1 MILRKLLQQLEID
14 FSLQC
19 IDAIIEKIYTMS
31 YPKVSI
37 LVAARN
43 EEENITDLLHSF
55 TQLSYPKDKLQILI
69 GDDDSNDATAE
80 IVGKFMAENIYIQY
94 VKIEKQIAELKGKA
108 NVLAQLAYLTTGE
121 LFFFTDADIEVPKN
135 WIEAFVEERKN
146 EGVIVGLT
154 FVKNKNWFEASQA
167 IEWLFTLKLM
177 KTLANFKI
185 QSTGMGNNM
194 MVSAEAYWSVG
205 GYEKIGFSI
214 VEDYAIYKSIIDE
227 GFAFK
232 QLFKPEAMTLTKPPK
247 KYFEQRKRWV
257 SGGIST
263 GSILIFPALIQG
275 FLLPILLI
283 ISLFSWK
290 SVLAIFIL
298 NLLINFLVGSQ
309 IFKALKQNQLLKYI
323 PAYTMYMYLFWFL
336 QLMAY
341 FLPTKLVWKG
351 REY

>member
-1 MILRKLLQQLEID
+1 MN
-14 FSLQC
+14 
-19 IDAIIEKIYTMS
+19 

-43 EEENITDLLHSF
+43 EEENIADLLHSF
-55 TQLSYPKDKLQILI
+55 IQLSYPKEKLQILI
-69 GDDDSNDATAE
+69 GDDDSTDATATIIE
-80 IVGKFMAENIYIQY
+80 QFTIEHTYIQL
-94 VKIEKQIAELKGKA
+94 VKIKKQLAGLKGKA
-108 NVLAQLAYLTTGE
+108 NVLAQLAHLATGE
-121 LFFFTDADIEVPKN
+121 LFFVTDADIEVPKN
-135 WIEAFVEERKN
+135 WIEAFVTERKN

-154 FVKNKNWFEASQA
+154 LVKNKNWFEASQA

-177 KTLANFKI
+177 KTLADFKI

-194 MVSAEAYWSVG
+194 MVSAEAYWTVE

-214 VEDYAIYKSIIDE
+214 VEDYAIYKAIIDK

-263 GSILIFPALIQG
+263 QSILIFPALVQG

-290 SVLAIFIL
+290 SVLLILSL
-298 NLLINFLVGSQ
+298 NLLINFVVGNR
-309 IFKALKQNQLLKYI
+309 IFKILNQNQLLKYI
-323 PAYTMYMYLFWFL
+323 PAYTMYMYVFWFL
-336 QLMAY
+336 QLVSY
-341 FLPTKLVWKG
+341 FLPTKLIWKG

>member
-1 MILRKLLQQLEID
+1 MK
-14 FSLQC
+14 F
-19 IDAIIEKIYTMS
+19 
-31 YPKVSI
+31 PNVSI

-43 EEENITDLLHSF
+43 EEENTADLLYSF

-69 GDDDSNDATAE
+69 GDDDSADATAE
-80 IVGKFMAENIYIQY
+80 IVGKFIAENTYIQY
-94 VKIEKQIAELKGKA
+94 IKIEKQIAELKGKA
-108 NVLAQLAYLTTGE
+108 NVLAQLAHLATGE

-135 WIEAFVEERKN
+135 WIEAFVAERKN

-154 FVKNKNWFEASQA
+154 LVKNKNWFEASQA

-177 KTLANFKI
+177 KTLADFKI

-194 MVSAEAYWSVG
+194 MVSAEAYWAVG

-214 VEDYAIYKSIIDE
+214 VEDYAIYKSIIDK

-283 ISLFSWK
+283 ISF
-290 SVLAIFIL
+290 
-298 NLLINFLVGSQ
+298 FLG
-309 IFKALKQNQLLKYI
+309 KA
-323 PAYTMYMYLFWFL
+323 F
-336 QLMAY
+336 
-341 FLPTKLVWKG
+341 
-351 REY
+351 

>member
-1 MILRKLLQQLEID
+1 MMK
-14 FSLQC
+14 
-19 IDAIIEKIYTMS
+19 

-43 EEENITDLLHSF
+43 EEDNIIDLLF
-55 TQLSYPKDKLQILI
+55 TFSQLSYPKDKLQILI
-69 GDDDSNDATAE
+69 GDDDSTDATAE
-80 IVGKFMAENIYIQY
+80 IIGRFTAKNIHINIQY
-94 VKIEKQIAELKGKA
+94 VKIEKQIPNLKGKV
-108 NVLAQLAYLTTGE
+108 NVLAQLAHLATGE

-146 EGVIVGLT
+146 EGVMVGLT
-154 FVKNKNWFEASQA
+154 LVKNKNWFEASQA

-177 KTLANFKI
+177 KTLADFKI

-194 MVSAEAYWSVG
+194 VVSAEAYWAVG

-214 VEDYAIYKSIIDE
+214 VEDYAIYKAIIDK
-227 GFAFK
+227 GFAFR
-232 QLFKPEAMTLTKPPK
+232 QLFKPEAMTLTKPPT

-257 SGGIST
+257 AGGFST

-275 FLLPILLI
+275 LLLPILLI

-290 SVLAIFIL
+290 IVLSVFVL
-298 NLLINFLVGSQ
+298 NLLINFLVGGR
-309 IFKALKQNQLLKYI
+309 IFNMLNQNQLLKYI
-323 PAYTMYMYLFWFL
+323 PAYTMYMYIFWFL
-336 QLMAY
+336 QLVAY
-341 FLPTKLVWKG
+341 ILPTKLIWKE

>member
-1 MILRKLLQQLEID
+1 MKFPNI
-14 FSLQC
+14 
-19 IDAIIEKIYTMS
+19 
-31 YPKVSI
+31 SI

-43 EEENITDLLHSF
+43 EQENIAELLYSF
-55 TQLSYPKDKLQILI
+55 TQLTYPKDKLQILI

-80 IVGKFMAENIYIQY
+80 IIGKFIAENTYIQY
-94 VKIEKQIAELKGKA
+94 IKIEKQFAGLKGKA
-108 NVLAQLAYLTTGE
+108 NVLAQLAHLATGE
-121 LFFFTDADIEVPKN
+121 LFFFTDADIEVPSN
-135 WIEAFVEERKN
+135 WIEAFLEERKN
-146 EGVIVGLT
+146 EGVMVGLT
-154 FVKNKNWFEASQA
+154 LVKNKNWFEASQA

-177 KTLANFKI
+177 KTLAEFKI

-194 MVSAEAYWSVG
+194 MVSAEAYWAVG

-214 VEDYAIYKSIIDE
+214 VEDYAIYKAIIDK

-283 ISLFSWK
+283 ISLFSLK
-290 SVLAIFIL
+290 SVIVIFIF
-298 NLLINFLVGSQ
+298 NLLMNFFIGSQ
-309 IFKALKQNQLLKYI
+309 IFKILNQNQLIIYI
-323 PAYTMYMYLFWFL
+323 PAYTLYMYVFWFL
-336 QLMAY
+336 QLIVY
-341 FLPTKLVWKG
+341 ILPTKLVWKG

>member
-1 MILRKLLQQLEID
+1 MN
-14 FSLQC
+14 F
-19 IDAIIEKIYTMS
+19 
-31 YPKVSI
+31 PNVSI

-43 EEENITDLLHSF
+43 EEENIADLLQSF
-55 TQLSYPKDKLQILI
+55 TQLTYPKDKLQILI
-69 GDDDSNDATAE
+69 GDDDSTDKTAQIIE
-80 IVGKFMAENIYIQY
+80 RFIEENAYIQLITI
-94 VKIEKQIAELKGKA
+94 KKQLAGLKGKA
-108 NVLAQLAYLTTGE
+108 NVLAQLAHLATGE
-121 LFFFTDADIEVPKN
+121 LFFFTDADIEVPTN
-135 WIEAFVEERKN
+135 WIESFVAERKN

-154 FVKNKNWFEASQA
+154 LVKNKNWFEASQA

-177 KTLANFKI
+177 KTLADFKI

-194 MVSAEAYWSVG
+194 MVSAEAYRAVG

-214 VEDYAIYKSIIDE
+214 VEDYAIYKAIIDK

-275 FLLPILLI
+275 LLLPILLI
-283 ISLFSWK
+283 ISVFSWK
-290 SVLAIFIL
+290 VVLSIFIL
-298 NLLINFLVGSQ
+298 NLLINFLVGNR
-309 IFKALKQNQLLKYI
+309 IFKVLNQNQLLKYI
-323 PAYTMYMYLFWFL
+323 PAYTMYMYVFWFL

>member
-1 MILRKLLQQLEID
+1 MN
-14 FSLQC
+14 
-19 IDAIIEKIYTMS
+19 

-43 EEENITDLLHSF
+43 EEENIAELLHSF
-55 TQLSYPKDKLQILI
+55 TQLSYPKDRLQILI
-69 GDDDSNDATAE
+69 GDDDSTDTTAE
-80 IVGKFMAENIYIQY
+80 IIEDFMTENIFIQY
-94 VKIEKQIAELKGKA
+94 IKIKKQIADLKGKA
-108 NVLAQLAYLTTGE
+108 NVLAQLAHKATGE

-135 WIEAFVEERKN
+135 WIEAFVVERKN

-154 FVKNKNWFEASQA
+154 LVKNKNWFEASQA

-177 KTLANFKI
+177 KTLADYKI

-194 MVSAEAYWSVG
+194 MVSAEAYWAVG

-214 VEDYAIYKSIIDE
+214 VEDYAIYKAIIDK

-232 QLFKPEAMTLTKPPK
+232 QLFKPEALTRTKPPK

-257 SGGIST
+257 AGGFST

-275 FLLPILLI
+275 FLLPILFI
-283 ISLFSWK
+283 ISLYSWK
-290 SVLAIFIL
+290 IVLSVFIL
-298 NLLINFLVGSQ
+298 NFLVNLFLGGQ
-309 IFKALKQNQLLKYI
+309 IFKVLNQNQLLKYI
-323 PAYTMYMYLFWFL
+323 PAYTIYMYVFWFL
-336 QLMAY
+336 QLIAY
-341 FLPTKLVWKG
+341 ILPTKLVWKG

>member
-1 MILRKLLQQLEID
+1 MN
-14 FSLQC
+14 
-19 IDAIIEKIYTMS
+19 
-31 YPKVSI
+31 YPSVSI

-43 EEENITDLLHSF
+43 EEENIADLLHSF

-69 GDDDSNDATAE
+69 GDDDSTDQTATIIE
-80 IVGKFMAENIYIQY
+80 QFTIENSYIQFITI
-94 VKIEKQIAELKGKA
+94 KRQLANLKGKA
-108 NVLAQLAYLTTGE
+108 NVLAQLAHLATGE

-135 WIEAFVEERKN
+135 WIEAFIEERKS
-146 EGVIVGLT
+146 EGVTVGLT

-177 KTLANFKI
+177 KTLADFKI

-194 MVSAEAYWSVG
+194 MVSAEAYWVVG

-214 VEDYAIYKSIIDE
+214 VEDYAIYKAIIDK
-227 GFAFK
+227 GFTFR
-232 QLFKPEAMTLTKPPK
+232 QLFKLEAMTLTKPPK

-257 SGGIST
+257 AGGMST
-263 GSILIFPALIQG
+263 QSILIFPALIQG

-290 SVLAIFIL
+290 IVLAIFIL
-298 NLLINFLVGSQ
+298 NLLINFLVGNQ
-309 IFKALKQNQLLKYI
+309 IFKVLNQNQLLKYI
-323 PAYTMYMYLFWFL
+323 PAYTVYMYLFWFL
-336 QLMAY
+336 QLVVY
-341 FLPTKLVWKG
+341 VLPTKLVWKG

>member
-1 MILRKLLQQLEID
+1 MN
-14 FSLQC
+14 
-19 IDAIIEKIYTMS
+19 

-43 EEENITDLLHSF
+43 EEENIADLLHSF

-69 GDDDSNDATAE
+69 GDDDSTDATAE
-80 IVGKFMAENIYIQY
+80 IIGKFIAENTYIQY
-94 VKIEKQIAELKGKA
+94 IKIEKQLAGLKGKA
-108 NVLAQLAYLTTGE
+108 NVLAQLAHLATGE

-135 WIEAFVEERKN
+135 WIEAFVAERKN
-146 EGVIVGLT
+146 EGVIIGLT
-154 FVKNKNWFEASQA
+154 LVKNKNWFEASQA

-177 KTLANFKI
+177 KTLAEFKI

-194 MVSAEAYWSVG
+194 MVSAEAYWAVG

-214 VEDYAIYKSIIDE
+214 VEDYAIYKAIIDK

-257 SGGIST
+257 SGGFST
-263 GSILIFPALIQG
+263 NSILIFPALIQG

-283 ISLFSWK
+283 ISLFSWE
-290 SVLAIFIL
+290 SVLAIFII
-298 NLLINFLVGSQ
+298 NLLINFLVGSR
-309 IFKALKQNQLLKYI
+309 IFKVLNQNQLLKYI
-323 PAYTMYMYLFWFL
+323 PAYTMYMYVFWFL
-336 QLMAY
+336 QLVAY

>member
-1 MILRKLLQQLEID
+1 MK
-14 FSLQC
+14 F
-19 IDAIIEKIYTMS
+19 
-31 YPKVSI
+31 PNVSI

-43 EEENITDLLHSF
+43 EEENIADLLFTF

-69 GDDDSNDATAE
+69 GDDDSTDKTAE
-80 IVGKFMAENIYIQY
+80 ITKRFTAENMCIQY
-94 VKIEKQIAELKGKA
+94 IKIEKQIDGLKGKA
-108 NVLAQLAYLTTGE
+108 NVLAQLAHLATGE

-154 FVKNKNWFEASQA
+154 LVKNKNWFEASQA

-177 KTLANFKI
+177 KTLADFKI

-194 MVSAEAYWSVG
+194 MVSAEAYWAVG
-205 GYEKIGFSI
+205 GYEKVGFSI
-214 VEDYAIYKSIIDE
+214 VEDYAIYKAIIDK

-232 QLFKPEAMTLTKPPK
+232 QLFKPDAMTFTKPPK

-257 SGGIST
+257 VGGIST

-275 FLLPILLI
+275 FLLPTLLI
-283 ISLFSWK
+283 LSLFSWK
-290 SVLAIFIL
+290 IVSVIFL
-298 NLLINFLVGSQ
+298 FNLLINFLIGNL
-309 IFKALKQNQLLKYI
+309 IFKILNQNQLLKYI
-323 PAYTMYMYLFWFL
+323 PAYTMYMYVFWFL
-336 QLMAY
+336 QLVVY
-341 FLPTKLVWKG
+341 ILPTKLVWKG

>member
-1 MILRKLLQQLEID
+1 MN
-14 FSLQC
+14 
-19 IDAIIEKIYTMS
+19 
-31 YPKVSI
+31 YPKVSV

-43 EEENITDLLHSF
+43 EKDNIADLLFSF
-55 TQLSYPKDKLQILI
+55 EQLSYPKDKLQILI
-69 GDDDSNDATAE
+69 GDDDSTDATAE
-80 IVGKFMAENIYIQY
+80 IIGRFKAENTYIQY
-94 VKIEKQIAELKGKA
+94 IKIEKQIADLKGKA
-108 NVLAQLAYLTTGE
+108 NVLAQLADLATGE

-135 WIEAFVEERKN
+135 WIEAFLAERKN

-154 FVKNKNWFEASQA
+154 LVKNKNWFEASQA

-177 KTLANFKI
+177 KTLSDFKI

-194 MVSAEAYWSVG
+194 MVSAEAYWAVG

-214 VEDYAIYKSIIDE
+214 VEDYAIYKAIIDK

-232 QLFKPEAMTLTKPPK
+232 QLFKPEAMTRTKPPK

-257 SGGIST
+257 AGGFST

-283 ISLFSWK
+283 ISLYSWK
-290 SVLAIFIL
+290 IFLSVFIL
-298 NLLINFLVGSQ
+298 NLLANFFVGGR
-309 IFKALKQNQLLKYI
+309 IFKVLNQNQLLKYI
-323 PAYTMYMYLFWFL
+323 PAYTMYMYVFWFL
-336 QLMAY
+336 QLIAY
-341 FLPTKLVWKG
+341 ILPTKLVWKG

>member
-1 MILRKLLQQLEID
+1 MN
-14 FSLQC
+14 
-19 IDAIIEKIYTMS
+19 
-31 YPKVSI
+31 YPNVSI

-43 EEENITDLLHSF
+43 EEENIAGLLHSF

-69 GDDDSNDATAE
+69 GDDDSTDKTAE
-80 IVGKFMAENIYIQY
+80 IIEKFIAENTYIQL
-94 VKIEKQIAELKGKA
+94 VTIKKQLVGLKGKA
-108 NVLAQLAYLTTGE
+108 NVLAQLAHLATGE

-135 WIEAFVEERKN
+135 WIESFVAERKN
-146 EGVIVGLT
+146 EGIIVGLT
-154 FVKNKNWFEASQA
+154 LVKNKNWFEASQA

-177 KTLANFKI
+177 KTLADFKI

-194 MVSAEAYWSVG
+194 MVSAVAYWVVG

-214 VEDYAIYKSIIDE
+214 VEDYAIYKAIIDK
-227 GFAFK
+227 GFNFK

-257 SGGIST
+257 SGGMST

-283 ISLFSWK
+283 ISIFSWK
-290 SVLAIFIL
+290 SVLAIFIF
-298 NLLINFLVGSQ
+298 NLLINFLVGNR
-309 IFKALKQNQLLKYI
+309 IFKILNQNQLLKYI
-323 PAYTMYMYLFWFL
+323 PAYTMYMYVFWFL
-336 QLMAY
+336 QLVAY
-341 FLPTKLVWKG
+341 ILPTKLVWKG

>member
-1 MILRKLLQQLEID
+1 MN
-14 FSLQC
+14 
-19 IDAIIEKIYTMS
+19 

-43 EEENITDLLHSF
+43 EEENIIDLLRSF
-55 TQLSYPKDKLQILI
+55 ERLSYPKDTLQILI
-69 GDDDSNDATAE
+69 GDDDSTDKTTDIIE
-80 IVGKFMAENIYIQY
+80 RFIAENAHIQLISI
-94 VKIEKQIAELKGKA
+94 KKQLAGLKGKA
-108 NVLAQLAYLTTGE
+108 NVLAQLAHHATGE
-121 LFFFTDADIEVPKN
+121 LFFFTDADIEVPTN

-154 FVKNKNWFEASQA
+154 LVKNKNWFEASQA

-177 KTLANFKI
+177 KMLADFKI

-194 MVSAEAYWSVG
+194 MVSAEAYWAVG

-214 VEDYAIYKSIIDE
+214 VEDYAVYKAIIDK

-257 SGGIST
+257 AGGMST
-263 GSILIFPALIQG
+263 KSVLIFPALIQG

-290 SVLAIFIL
+290 SVLAVFIL
-298 NLLINFLVGSQ
+298 NLLINFLAGSR
-309 IFKALKQNQLLKYI
+309 IFKDLNQNQLLKYI
-323 PAYTMYMYLFWFL
+323 PAYTMYMYVFWFL
-336 QLMAY
+336 QLVVY
-341 FLPTKLVWKG
+341 VLPIKLVWKG

>member
-1 MILRKLLQQLEID
+1 MNFPR
-14 FSLQC
+14 
-19 IDAIIEKIYTMS
+19 
-31 YPKVSI
+31 VSI

-43 EEENITDLLHSF
+43 EEENIADLLYSF
-55 TQLSYPKDKLQILI
+55 SQLSYPKEQLQILI
-69 GDDDSNDATAE
+69 GDDDSTDKTAE
-80 IVGKFMAENIYIQY
+80 IIENFIAENAYIQLITI
-94 VKIEKQIAELKGKA
+94 KKQLAGLKGKA
-108 NVLAQLAYLTTGE
+108 NILAQLAHYATGE

-135 WIEAFVEERKN
+135 WIESFVQERKN

-154 FVKNKNWFEASQA
+154 LVKNKNWFEASQA

-177 KTLANFKI
+177 KTLSDFKI

-194 MVSAEAYWSVG
+194 MVSAEAYWAVG

-214 VEDYAIYKSIIDE
+214 VEDYAIYKAIIDK

-232 QLFKPEAMTLTKPPK
+232 QLFKPEAMTLTKPPE

-263 GSILIFPALIQG
+263 GSMLIFPALIQG

-283 ISLFSWK
+283 ISFFSWK
-290 SVLAIFIL
+290 TVVVMVVF
-298 NLLINFLVGSQ
+298 NLLLNFLAGSRV
-309 IFKALKQNQLLKYI
+309 FRVLNQNQLLKYI
-323 PAYTMYMYLFWFL
+323 PAYTGYMYVFWFL
-336 QLMAY
+336 QLVVY
-341 FLPTKLVWKG
+341 VLPTKLVWKG

>member
-1 MILRKLLQQLEID
+1 MK
-14 FSLQC
+14 F
-19 IDAIIEKIYTMS
+19 
-31 YPKVSI
+31 PNVSI

-43 EEENITDLLHSF
+43 EEENIADLLQSF
-55 TQLSYPKDKLQILI
+55 SQLSYPKDKLQILI
-69 GDDDSNDATAE
+69 GDDDSTDKTAE
-80 IVGKFMAENIYIQY
+80 IIEKFIAENAYIQLITI
-94 VKIEKQIAELKGKA
+94 KKQLAGLKGKA
-108 NVLAQLAYLTTGE
+108 NVLAQLAHLATGE

-135 WIEAFVEERKN
+135 WIEAFVTERKN
-146 EGVIVGLT
+146 EGVTVGLT
-154 FVKNKNWFEASQA
+154 LVKNENWFEASQA

-177 KTLANFKI
+177 KTLADFKI

-194 MVSAEAYWSVG
+194 MVSTEAYWAVG

-214 VEDYAIYKSIIDE
+214 VEDYAIYKAIIDK

-232 QLFKPEAMTLTKPPK
+232 QLFKPEAMTLTKPPN

-283 ISLFSWK
+283 ISLFYWK
-290 SVLAIFIL
+290 IVLSVFIL
-298 NLLINFLVGSQ
+298 NLLINFLVGIR
-309 IFKALKQNQLLKYI
+309 IFKVLNQNQLLKYI
-323 PAYTMYMYLFWFL
+323 PAYTIYMYVFWFL
-336 QLMAY
+336 QLVAY
-341 FLPTKLVWKG
+341 ILPTKLVWKG